1 VYGAIRHQQSALGY
15 VLAGGRQPDKG
26 ALALVVAVECQPSR
40 VSVRKGVALAG
51 SDCSWIESGTD
62 VERLMFFSDAVFAIA
77 ITLLA
82 LEIRLPEMHEP
93 TTREL
98 RRALLGLLP
107 QFYSFAIS
115 FWIIGVYWLAHHRIF
130 RYIRAYDRR
139 FMVINLWFLMW
150 IVLIPFS
157 ASLLGGYASYQLA
170 EVVYFSHMILTSLGM
185 ALLWWYA
192 TSDRK
197 LVDRDIDPALIG
209 YNYVRISSLP
219 VVFLLAIGISFY
231 STAAAGYSVLLLF
244 VVRPITNLYARRR
257 LS

>member
-1 VYGAIRHQQSALGY
+1 MRRWRHEHGKVST
-15 VLAGGRQPDKG
+15 LADREN
-26 ALALVVAVECQPSR
+26 A
-40 VSVRKGVALAG
+40 
-51 SDCSWIESGTD
+51 WIESGTD
-62 VERLMFFSDAVFAIA
+62 VERLVFFSDAVFAIA

-93 TTREL
+93 NTSEL
-98 RRALLGLLP
+98 RGALLALLP

-139 FMVINLWFLMW
+139 LMVINLWFLMW

-170 EVVYFSHMILTSLGM
+170 EVVYFSHMIVTSLSM

-197 LVDRDIDPALIG
+197 LVDPDIDPALIG
-209 YNYVRISSLP
+209 YNYLRISTLP
-219 VVFLLAIGISFY
+219 VVFVLAIGISFF

-244 VVRPITNLYARRR
+244 FVRPVINLYARRR

>member
-1 VYGAIRHQQSALGY
+1 MPTVVGFALEVYL
-15 VLAGGRQPDKG
+15 
-26 ALALVVAVECQPSR
+26 
-40 VSVRKGVALAG
+40 LAG
-51 SDCSWIESGTD
+51 SEHSWMESGTD
-62 VERLMFFSDAVFAIA
+62 VERLVYFSDAVFAIA

-98 RRALLGLLP
+98 RRALLDLLP

-130 RYIRAYDRR
+130 RYVMAYDRR
-139 FMVINLWFLMW
+139 LMVINLLFLMW

-170 EVVYFSHMILTSLGM
+170 EVIYFSHMIITSLSM
-185 ALLWWYA
+185 ALFWWYA

-197 LVDRDIDPALIG
+197 LVDPDIDPALIA

-219 VVFLLAIGISFY
+219 VVFVLAIIVSFY
-231 STAAAGYSVLLLF
+231 STAAAGYTVLLLF
-244 VVRPITNLYARRR
+244 FVRPITNLYARRR

>member
-1 VYGAIRHQQSALGY
+1 MRRYRHDHGKVST
-15 VLAGGRQPDKG
+15 LADHGNNWT
-26 ALALVVAVECQPSR
+26 E
-40 VSVRKGVALAG
+40 
-51 SDCSWIESGTD
+51 EGTD
-62 VERLMFFSDAVFAIA
+62 VERLVYFSDAVFAIA

-98 RRALLGLLP
+98 RRALLDLLP

-130 RYIRAYDRR
+130 RYVRAYDRR
-139 FMVINLWFLMW
+139 LMVINLLFLMW

-157 ASLLGGYASYQLA
+157 ASLLGGYGSYQLA
-170 EVVYFSHMILTSLGM
+170 EVIYFSHMIVTSLSM
-185 ALLWWYA
+185 ALFWWYA

-197 LVDRDIDPALIG
+197 LVDPDIDPALIA

-219 VVFLLAIGISFY
+219 VVFVLAIIVSFY
-231 STAAAGYSVLLLF
+231 STAAAGYTVLLLF
-244 VVRPITNLYARRR
+244 FVRPITNLYARRR

>member
-1 VYGAIRHQQSALGY
+1 VYL
-15 VLAGGRQPDKG
+15 
-26 ALALVVAVECQPSR
+26 
-40 VSVRKGVALAG
+40 LAG
-51 SDCSWIESGTD
+51 SEHGWIESGTD
-62 VERLMFFSDAVFAIA
+62 VERLVFFSDAVFAIA

-82 LEIRLPEMHEP
+82 LEIRLPELRDP
-93 TTREL
+93 TAREL
-98 RRALLGLLP
+98 AQALRGLLP

-139 FMVINLWFLMW
+139 LMVINLWFLMW

-170 EVVYFSHMILTSLGM
+170 EVVYFSHMIVTSLSM

-197 LVDRDIDPALIG
+197 LVDPDLDPALVG
-209 YNYVRISSLP
+209 YNYLRISSLP
-219 VVFLLAIGISFY
+219 IVFVLAIGISFF

-244 VVRPITNLYARRR
+244 FVRPVINLYARRR

>member
-1 VYGAIRHQQSALGY
+1 
-15 VLAGGRQPDKG
+15 LADHENAWR
-26 ALALVVAVECQPSR
+26 E
-40 VSVRKGVALAG
+40 
-51 SDCSWIESGTD
+51 EGTD
-62 VERLMFFSDAVFAIA
+62 VERLVYFSDAVFAIA

-82 LEIRLPEMHEP
+82 LEIRLPELHEP

-98 RRALLGLLP
+98 RLALLDLLP

-139 FMVINLWFLMW
+139 LMVINLLFLMW

-170 EVVYFSHMILTSLGM
+170 EVIYYLHMIVTSLSM

-197 LVDRDIDPALIG
+197 LVDPDIDPALVT
-209 YNYVRISSLP
+209 YNYIRISSLP
-219 VVFLLAIGISFY
+219 VVFVLAIGISLF

-244 VVRPITNLYARRR
+244 FVRPIANLYARRR
-257 LS
+257 LT